1 MQGDGSMGNEKL
13 TTSEAARRLGYGP
26 EAVREMCESG
36 QLDAYRR
43 PRGHWR
49 IDADSIDRLIESS
62 KPKVRRR

>member
-1 MQGDGSMGNEKL
+1 MGNEKL

-49 IDADSIDRLIESS
+49 IDADSIDRLIE
-62 KPKVRRR
+62 RG